1 MRVYVRIGPGNQEL
15 LEELKKVPPK
25 MRASRLR
32 ALATLGLAFIQGAPP
47 PKGLESSVELPEA
60 GPEASNNESSPIP
73 PGLGNMLK

>member
-15 LEELKKVPPK
+15 LEELEKVPPK

-32 ALATLGLAFIQGAPP
+32 ALATLGLAFVQGAPP
-47 PKGLESSVELPEA
+47 PRDLEHPVDAPDTGSDASS
-60 GPEASNNESSPIP
+60 NEPSPIP